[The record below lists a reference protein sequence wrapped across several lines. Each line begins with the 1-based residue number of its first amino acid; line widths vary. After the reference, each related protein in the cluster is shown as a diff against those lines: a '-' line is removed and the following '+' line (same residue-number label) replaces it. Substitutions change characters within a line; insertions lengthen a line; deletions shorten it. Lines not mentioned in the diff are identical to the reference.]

1 MDINKSSG
9 LILHPTSLPSSY
21 GIGDLGKESYEFIDL
36 LNQSGLK
43 YGKFF
48 LWESQIILNFH
59 LTLVSHLFWVTHILF
74 L

>member
-36 LNQSGLK
+36 LNQSKTEIWQVLPLGIFTK
-43 YGKFF
+43 NKFCAF
-48 LWESQIILNFH
+48 VHFFFYLARKNSN
-59 LTLVSHLFWVTHILF
+59 
-74 L
+74 